1 MIQSDWN
8 IGGYAGSFDY
18 PPVSL
23 DSGSVASD
31 SGIGAG
37 ILLEVRDVTK
47 VFDKNILAL
56 DKVSF
61 QMERGGFLFVV
72 GPNQAGK
79 TTLVRLIAAEERPTE
94 GEIYFDGFQSRQIK
108 KKHIPLLRRKMGR
121 VFEDFKLINEMSVF
135 DNVAL
140 SLRISGAKEKRIKD
154 KVFQALGRVGL
165 SGKSKLF
172 PAGLSSA
179 EKRKVGIA
187 RATVGD
193 RLLLLA
199 DEPTSNLDEEG
210 TAEILE
216 LLTRVNLLGTA
227 VLLATSDFRLC
238 DGRGGKII
246 RMEKGKVI

>member
-18 PPVSL
+18 PPVSS
-23 DSGSVASD
+23 DSDSIASD

-37 ILLEVRDVTK
+37 ILLEVKDVTK
-47 VFDKNILAL
+47 VFDENILAL

-61 QMERGGFLFVV
+61 QMERREFLFVV

-121 VFEDFKLINEMSVF
+121 VFEDFKLISEMNVF

-140 SLRISGAKEKRIKD
+140 SLRISGSKEKRIKD
-154 KVFQALGRVGL
+154 RVFQALGMVGL
-165 SGKSKLF
+165 SGKSKLL
-172 PAGLSSA
+172 PARLSFA
-179 EKRKVGIA
+179 EKRKVGVA
-187 RATVGD
+187 RAAAGD

-216 LLTRVNLLGTA
+216 LLTKVNLLGTA

-238 DGRGGKII
+238 DGSGGKII
-246 RMEKGKVI
+246 RMEKGKII

>member
-1 MIQSDWN
+1 MVQSDWH
-8 IGGYAGSFDY
+8 IGEYPGSFDC

-23 DSGSVASD
+23 NSDSIASD
-31 SGIGAG
+31 SGIGASV
-37 ILLEVRDVTK
+37 LLEVKDITK

-61 QMERGGFLFVV
+61 QMDRGEFLFLV
-72 GPNQAGK
+72 GPSQAGK
-79 TTLVRLIAAEERPTE
+79 TTLLRLIAAEERPTE
-94 GEIYFDGFQSRQIK
+94 GEIYFDGFERRQIK
-108 KKHIPLLRRKMGR
+108 NKHIPLLRRKMSR

-199 DEPTSNLDEEG
+199 DEPTSNVDDEG

-227 VLLATSDFRLC
+227 VLVATSDFRLC
-238 DGRGGKII
+238 EGRPAKII
-246 RMEKGKVI
+246 RMEKGKII